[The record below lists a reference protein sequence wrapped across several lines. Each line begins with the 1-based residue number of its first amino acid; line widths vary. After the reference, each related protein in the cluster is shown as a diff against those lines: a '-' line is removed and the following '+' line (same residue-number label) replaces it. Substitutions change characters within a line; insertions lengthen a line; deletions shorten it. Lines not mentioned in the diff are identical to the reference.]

1 MNELGIDPKVTV
13 SQLKASDRKKIVS
26 FLKGIPLRIIG
37 FESLDKAMI
46 TMGGIS
52 LKEIDPRAMSSKVID
67 GLFFAGEMIDIDGDT
82 GGYNLQE
89 AFSTGYLAGES
100 AARYVID

>member
-67 GLFFAGEMIDIDGDT
+67 GLFFAGEMIDIDT